1 MVRARKYAL
10 NLYISAALS
19 LFSIARSC
27 GNAKI
32 AVKTGKNPQKTA
44 MKKSNPACQ
53 KKKQKNDDIK
63 SVHKNRPE
71 PYLISQTEITTN
83 DNNIP
88 DLVVLLESEC
98 PTATREDL
106 K

>member
-19 LFSIARSC
+19 LFSMARSC

-44 MKKSNPACQ
+44 MKKSKPAC
-53 KKKQKNDDIK
+53 KKGREELTLGHQNPHIQ
-63 SVHKNRPE
+63 
-71 PYLISQTEITTN
+71 QTVGN
-83 DNNIP
+83 
-88 DLVVLLESEC
+88 LGQ
-98 PTATREDL
+98 
-106 K
+106 

>member
-19 LFSIARSC
+19 LFNIARSC

-44 MKKSNPACQ
+44 MKKSKPAC
-53 KKKQKNDDIK
+53 KKKKKHKNVENDIS
-63 SVHKNRPE
+63 SVHK
-71 PYLISQTEITTN
+71 
-83 DNNIP
+83 
-88 DLVVLLESEC
+88 
-98 PTATREDL
+98 
-106 K
+106 KK